1 MKKGRLSI
9 KIFSRILF
17 VLLIGQ
23 VLYGL
28 IYFHDVKGEK
38 IKDVA
43 NREKLAAEIIRSKF
57 ESMRRVGSLAIDSI
71 TSNPVIE
78 EALYLRQRARL
89 KFYTLPLW
97 KSLKEKGVAQFQ
109 FHTPPATSFLRL
121 HKLRKYGDD
130 LSKFRKTVI
139 KCNAERRPIYG
150 FELGR
155 GGWGYRVVAP
165 VFYMGRH
172 TGSVELGMKI
182 SENTLQEFKDM
193 LGGEWA
199 LFSLSKLTEEGDLV
213 WLDKPKAIAYTNDD
227 IKQSD
232 VSDFLEDNLDKLK
245 DGEIVSR
252 LDPEDG
258 MIEVL
263 LPMKDFSGRVGFV
276 FVYLYPSNMQAI
288 IRGVILK
295 TLALSLILLIVM
307 SVVSMLTINSSLKPI
322 VEITGMID
330 EISSGEGDLTKHIRV
345 NSNDEIGELAKGF
358 NRFIDSQREMI
369 GEIKARVDKLLAQM
383 NDLVNQIIQ
392 VDQSAKEQN
401 DHVSRVATAVEEMN
415 STVAEIAN
423 NADSAV
429 QVSDEASNKAKHG
442 RDVVGQ
448 TMQGM
453 NTIAQ
458 VVGRASER
466 INSLGEK
473 SAQIG
478 EIIGVIDDIADQT
491 NLLALNAAIEAARAG
506 EQGRGFA
513 VVADEVRKLAERT
526 SQATKEV
533 ADTIKTIQKETKD
546 AVSAMDETRQEVER
560 GKELADASSQALSEI
575 ENSTDTVSAM
585 ISQIANATREQ
596 SRATEEIT
604 QSIEGITLLSNQ
616 ASEISSSSRQIV
628 ESLANLVNEIKSQVD
643 RFKL

>member
-17 VLLIGQ
+17 VLIIGQ
-23 VLYGL
+23 VLYG
-28 IYFHDVKGEK
+28 IVYFHDIKEEK
-38 IKDVA
+38 LKEVA
-43 NREKLAAEIIRSKF
+43 NREKLATGIIRSEF
-57 ESMRRVGSLAIDSI
+57 DSMRRVASLAIDSI
-71 TSNPVIE
+71 KSNPIIE
-78 EALYLRQRARL
+78 ESLYLRQRARL
-89 KFYTLPLW
+89 RFYTLPLW

-130 LSKFRKTVI
+130 LSKFRKTVL
-139 KCNAERRPIYG
+139 KCNSERRPIYG

-155 GGWGYRVVAP
+155 GGWGYRIVSP
-165 VFYMGRH
+165 IFYMGRH
-172 TGSVELGMKI
+172 TGSVELGMKVNK
-182 SENTLQEFKDM
+182 NTLQGFKDV

-199 LFSLSKLTEEGDLV
+199 IFSLAKLTEDGNWT
-213 WLDKPKAIAYTNDD
+213 WLKKPEIATYTNDSIKGSD
-227 IKQSD
+227 IMEFLKQ
-232 VSDFLEDNLDKLK
+232 NLDQLK
-245 DGEIVSR
+245 KGEVVSR
-252 LDPEDG
+252 LDFEDNR
-258 MIEVL
+258 IEVL
-263 LPMKDFSGRVGFV
+263 IPMKDFSGKVGFV
-276 FVYLYPSNMQAI
+276 FAYLYPTNMQKVI
-288 IRGVILK
+288 IGVVLK
-295 TLALSLILLIVM
+295 TLVLSLVLLIVM
-307 SVVSMLTINSSLKPI
+307 SIVSMWTINSSLRPI
-322 VEITGMID
+322 VEITSIID
-330 EISSGEGDLTKHIRV
+330 EISSGEGDLTKHIDV
-345 NSNDEIGELAKGF
+345 KSNDEIGDLAKGF
-358 NRFIDSQREMI
+358 NRFIDSQRIMI
-369 GEIKARVDKLLAQM
+369 GDIKDRVNSLLAQM

-429 QVSDEASNKAKHG
+429 QVSDEASDKAKRG
-442 RDVVGQ
+442 RDVVSQ
-448 TMQGM
+448 TMDGM
-453 NTIAQ
+453 NTISQ
-458 VVGRASER
+458 VVERASDK

-533 ADTIKTIQKETKD
+533 ANTIKTIQQETKD
-546 AVSAMDETRQEVER
+546 AVSAMDETREEVEK
-560 GKELADASSQALSEI
+560 GKELATASSQALTEI
-575 ENSTDTVSAM
+575 EQSTDTVSAM